1 MQQENKGSQNLSDAH
16 QEHWDDLF
24 EHPNGDVHLLGV
36 ALSRSSRPCELR
48 RNEHLA
54 GLWEALGLG
63 D

>member
-1 MQQENKGSQNLSDAH
+1 
-16 QEHWDDLF
+16 
-24 EHPNGDVHLLGV
+24 VHLLGV